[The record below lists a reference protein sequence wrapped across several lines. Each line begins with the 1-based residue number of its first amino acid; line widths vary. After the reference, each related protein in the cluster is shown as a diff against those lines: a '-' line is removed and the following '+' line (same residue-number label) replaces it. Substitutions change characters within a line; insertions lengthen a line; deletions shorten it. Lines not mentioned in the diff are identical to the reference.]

1 MNHDRFSSPTRT
13 TARVREA
20 LPALHAS
27 AVRNLLRA
35 VVVND
40 QRGPAPVP
48 HGVARAPEAPEG
60 VWADEILSRERA
72 LRAAILIDAVRCLIG
87 VPGGRDR
94 RARRAAARWVLSRD
108 TKFPFSFYNVCESLG
123 FDPSRVRRLLLMPC
137 LEADE
142 GSHFGLDGKRAGM
155 VRRPR
160 REPGRYVLLSGG
172 LKR

>member
-1 MNHDRFSSPTRT
+1 MICRHDAGRG
-13 TARVREA
+13 
-20 LPALHAS
+20 
-27 AVRNLLRA
+27 AVRNLLHPA
-35 VVVND
+35 VVSEARMPHNQVP
-40 QRGPAPVP
+40 RAAAPD
-48 HGVARAPEAPEG
+48 EG
-60 VWADEILSRERA
+60 VWADEVLSRQRA

-108 TKFPFSFYNVCESLG
+108 TKFPFSFNNVCESLG

-137 LEADE
+137 LEAD
-142 GSHFGLDGKRAGM
+142 GGPQLTIGQKRGGM

-160 REPGRYVLLSGG
+160 RDPGRYVVLSGG